1 MVPQVIFSLLL
12 LAGRSI
18 GQKREGRDRVILE
31 ARLQPVSTA
40 HKSAIAKYSRRHCAP

>member
-1 MVPQVIFSLLL
+1 MAAQGIFLLLL
-12 LAGRSI
+12 LAGRSL

-31 ARLQPVSTA
+31 ARLQPVSAA